1 MKIVRRAAG
10 SAGLRISA
18 LALACAVTAVAC
30 GGNGTGDASGKP
42 TIGIVALNLSNPFF
56 GTLEKA
62 TEKAAKAKGWKV
74 MKAEAKTPGD
84 SATQVQ
90 AIENMIA
97 NKVKAIVVTPASA
110 TALNAVLKRAE
121 DQGILVLAV
130 NAPLDPENTAA
141 ATYATDNVAAGKLIG
156 QWAKESGPADPR
168 VAMLDFDLSDAPA
181 ADRHKGFLAGYGI
194 STSALTGS
202 ALTEGTEDTGQQE
215 MENLLSAHS
224 DINVVYT
231 INEPAARGAYTAI
244 KNKGRAGKVVLVSVD
259 GACSGV
265 QDVKDGVI
273 GATAMQFPDKM
284 GEKAV
289 EAAAAYIEDGTKP
302 KGGIIDSGTELIT
315 DHPVEG
321 IASQTSEWGLKHCW
335 GPK

>member
-1 MKIVRRAAG
+1 MKNVRCAPR
-10 SAGLRISA
+10 STGLRVSA
-18 LALACAVTAVAC
+18 LTLAVAFAAVAC
-30 GGNGTGDASGKP
+30 GGSGGADSDGKP
-42 TIGIVALNLSNPFF
+42 TIGVVALNLSNPFF

-62 TEKAAKAKGWKV
+62 TEDAAKAKGWKV

-84 SATQVQ
+84 SATQVT

-110 TALNAVLKRAE
+110 TALNGVLQRAK

-130 NAPLDPENTAA
+130 NAPLSPESVAD
-141 ATYATDNVAAGKLIG
+141 ATFATDNVAAGKLIG
-156 QWAKESGPADPR
+156 QWAKASSPAKPR

-181 ADRHKGFLAGYGI
+181 ADRHEGFLAGYGI
-194 STSALTGS
+194 SKSALAGS
-202 ALTEGTEDTGQQE
+202 ALTKGTEDTGQQE
-215 MENLLSAHS
+215 MENLLSAHP

-231 INEPAARGAYTAI
+231 INEPAARGAHTAI
-244 KNKGRAGKVVLVSVD
+244 RNKGLSGKTVLVSVD

-265 QDVKDGVI
+265 QDVKKGVI
-273 GATAMQFPDKM
+273 GATAMQFPDRM

-289 EAAAAYIEDGTKP
+289 EAVAAFLEDGTKP
-302 KGGIIDSGTELIT
+302 KGGVIDSGTALIT
-315 DHPVEG
+315 DRPVEG
-321 IASQTSEWGLKHCW
+321 LPSETSEWGLEHCW